1 MSKKLPERI
10 NNEDEYNA
18 VLDRLVTGA
27 RMIEDPLTTPE
38 ERELYM
44 KVYDALCSLIDDYQE
59 RERRARHGNMR
70 NA

>member
-10 NNEDEYNA
+10 DTEEEYNA

-38 ERELYM
+38 ERGLYM
-44 KVYDALCSLIDDYQE
+44 KVYDALCHLIDDYQA
-59 RERRARHGNMR
+59 RERSKRHV
-70 NA
+70 